1 MSPAEHKSAACMT
14 SDGAHISPQGAA
26 NVGVNEHHNKMTVDY
41 CVYGA
46 GRPDRNYTVITSP

>member
-26 NVGVNEHHNKMTVDY
+26 NVSVNEHHNKMM
-41 CVYGA
+41 
-46 GRPDRNYTVITSP
+46 